1 MAKIKVKIIEI
12 FSSFSKNKI
21 NADIIKDEKIDFDI
35 KFQSILNLNS
45 LLL

>member
-1 MAKIKVKIIEI
+1 MIEI
-12 FSSFSKNKI
+12 FSNCSMNKI

-35 KFQSILNLNS
+35 KFQSILNLNY